1 MPELNERPTVIAPAG
16 NQPKWVE
23 AYVGRVNSQD
33 DGVSVS
39 RHDR

>member
-1 MPELNERPTVIAPAG
+1 MPELNDRPAVIAPAG
-16 NQPKWVE
+16 NQPKRIE